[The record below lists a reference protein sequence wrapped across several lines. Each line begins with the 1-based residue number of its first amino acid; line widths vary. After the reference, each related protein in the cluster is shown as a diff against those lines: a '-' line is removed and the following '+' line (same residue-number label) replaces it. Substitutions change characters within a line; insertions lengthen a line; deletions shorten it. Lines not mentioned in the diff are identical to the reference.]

1 MKKKTIQK
9 LQQLADKLPFNS
21 EKLKAVRRLIL
32 IKKLKKDE

>member
-21 EKLKAVRRLIL
+21 EKLKAIRRLIL
-32 IKKLKKDE
+32 IKKLKKNE